1 MISRFYFKDGKSFD
15 LHKDKVDGTTI
26 KCEKCKQTMQRIP
39 DVLDTW
45 FDSGSMPY
53 AELHYPFENK
63 EKFEVG
69 FPAQFIAEGVDQT
82 RAWFYYLHVIATAI
96 KDSRAFNN
104 VIVNGIVVGKDGK
117 KLSKRLG
124 NYTDPMAMF
133 EKYGAD
139 PLRFYLLSSQVMAA
153 ENIAFL
159 EKDVAELVRGM
170 FRMLWNSYSFFV
182 LYANV
187 DGFKPE
193 ARSQKPEARSL
204 LDRWIISE
212 LNVLIKDVNFAMEN
226 YELNK
231 ACRFLPKFV
240 DNLSNWYIRRSRKR
254 FWKSENDTDKNEAY
268 ATLHHVLVELSK
280 LMAPFTPF
288 VAEEI
293 YRNLTVGVETR
304 LIASLQVPESVHL
317 AEFPVCDEKL
327 IDEKLNRN
335 MEAVREII
343 SEGLQKRAVA
353 KIKVRQPL
361 NSVSLGG
368 KYKELFDTITDAND
382 KTFLEFIIMEEL
394 NVKGIEMNILQAKLQ
409 SEEQIIINT
418 EITEDLKLEGIARE
432 IIRFIQEMRKEA
444 GYEIENR
451 IEVSCSGM
459 PLVFEKFSDI
469 IKKEVLAE
477 KLASEKMEKFD
488 LKKEFVIDDEKFAIE
503 IKKA

>member
-1 MISRFYFKDGKSFD
+1 M
-15 LHKDKVDGTTI
+15 
-26 KCEKCKQTMQRIP
+26 
-39 DVLDTW
+39 
-45 FDSGSMPY
+45 
-53 AELHYPFENK
+53 
-63 EKFEVG
+63 
-69 FPAQFIAEGVDQT
+69 
-82 RAWFYYLHVIATAI
+82 
-96 KDSRAFNN
+96 
-104 VIVNGIVVGKDGK
+104 
-117 KLSKRLG
+117 
-124 NYTDPMAMF
+124 
-133 EKYGAD
+133 
-139 PLRFYLLSSQVMAA
+139 
-153 ENIAFL
+153 
-159 EKDVAELVRGM
+159 
-170 FRMLWNSYSFFV
+170 
-182 LYANV
+182 
-187 DGFKPE
+187 
-193 ARSQKPEARSL
+193 